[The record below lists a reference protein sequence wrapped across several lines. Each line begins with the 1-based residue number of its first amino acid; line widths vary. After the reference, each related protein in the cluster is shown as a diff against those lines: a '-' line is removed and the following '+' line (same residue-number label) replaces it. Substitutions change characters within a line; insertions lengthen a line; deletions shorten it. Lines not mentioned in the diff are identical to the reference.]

1 VAIGYEAV
9 KKGYR
14 VSFVNMDE
22 LMKHLKLGKRQILNT
37 GSGALLN
44 IPLFG
49 HSIIAGYMI

>member
-1 VAIGYEAV
+1 MIPLMILFGAAALIGAGLLFYAQRGQ
-9 KKGYR
+9 KR
-14 VSFVNMDE
+14 
-22 LMKHLKLGKRQILNT
+22 KRQILNT